1 MKYIVNTNL
10 SNGDVA
16 ELRTNAIVRAIKS
29 FDFDVKNGGEC
40 MLLDGK
46 TGEVLVH
53 AIPNNDNWYIAS
65 FEMGLMLRGCLI
77 NEEEEAEDECS
88 CETCCHSGLETLHDV
103 CCCNVCDGISCYEGL

>member
-1 MKYIVNTNL
+1 MKYIVKTNL

-16 ELRTNAIVRAIKS
+16 ELRTNDVVRAIKS

-40 MLLDGK
+40 TLLDGE

-53 AIPNNDNWYIAS
+53 TIPNSDNWFVAS
-65 FEMGLMLRGCLI
+65 LEMGLMLMGCLA
-77 NEEEEAEDECS
+77 EDGEVVEDECS